1 MIPTSEFVAD
11 ICDDMSEILDP
22 FQRERL
28 KNVLVLRFK
37 DCTIER
43 LETAIVPYEGMGND
57 LMIKK
62 FIVAKKI
69 VGLSEKTLQY
79 YARELELIL
88 GSIGKNVGD
97 IVSDDILVYF
107 AKRDIEDKVSKVT
120 QGNELRVLRTFF
132 SWCTGEE
139 FIIRD
144 PTKKIAGIKQAK
156 RKKKAFSEIE
166 IERIRDGCET
176 NRERAIVE
184 LLLSTW
190 CRASELVAI
199 KRGDIEGNRVTIIGK
214 GNKERYVY
222 LNAKALVILERYLS
236 ERRDKSDY
244 IFPGG
249 FMGIVKG
256 ASKNNT
262 INWYKNPKLVNS
274 AEHIESSALRN
285 ALHRIAKRA
294 GLDPNEV
301 HPHKFRRTGATL
313 ALKHGMPIAQV
324 SALLGHSSIATTQIY
339 LDITD
344 DDLELAHKRFVN

>member
-1 MIPTSEFVAD
+1 MVPNNEFIAD
-11 ICDDMSEILDP
+11 VCDDMSEILDP

-28 KNVLVLRFK
+28 KNVLVLRLQ

-43 LETAIVPYEGMGND
+43 LETAVVPYEGMGND
-57 LMIKK
+57 QMIKK
-62 FIVAKKI
+62 FIIAKKI
-69 VGLSEKTLQY
+69 VGLSEKTLKY
-79 YARELELIL
+79 YAMELELIL

-139 FIIRD
+139 LIIRD
-144 PTKKIAGIKQAK
+144 PTKKIASIKQGK

-199 KRGDIEGNRVTIIGK
+199 KSGDIDGKRVNIIGK

-222 LNAKALVILERYLS
+222 LNAKSFVVLEKYLS
-236 ERRDKSDY
+236 ERKDRSDY
-244 IFPGG
+244 IFP
-249 FMGIVKG
+249 
-256 ASKNNT
+256 SKIAGT
-262 INWYKNPKLVNS
+262 GKTTGEWYMNPEFVNS
-274 AEHIESSALRN
+274 AEHMESRTLQDV
-285 ALHRIAKRA
+285 LHRIAKRA
-294 GLDPNEV
+294 GLDPSEV